1 MPRTP
6 RPASEG
12 TETTRGSAT
21 GTAVAGMTLV
31 TVGAMTANLA
41 SYLLHLPA
49 GRWLGPAG
57 YGEFASL
64 LAAQLVLAVPALAL
78 QTVVAREAVHGTGAA
93 ALRRLGYRCAV
104 LAFVVA
110 MLLVPVV
117 AWALDT
123 SVGGAFGSLVTAPL
137 LVLLAAE
144 QGLLQGRGRFAAL
157 SVVLAAAGVA
167 KVVPA
172 VAVLA
177 VGGGPGA
184 ALFAGALGTG
194 AVALAASVL
203 VGRTSGGRTEPVPTA
218 GTVLRASQVQLA
230 LIALTSLDLLLAR
243 MLLDPDSA
251 GLYALGAVATKVA
264 FWLPQA
270 VGVVLYPRMANPAQ
284 SAAAVRSA
292 LTVLVAI
299 GAVLVAGAAIC
310 APIVPML
317 VGDAY
322 GPVQSLLWLF
332 ALQGACLAVL
342 QGALLSAIAGER
354 THLAL
359 VAWAGLALEAVL
371 MFTVAS
377 TLRQFIAVAVGVAAA
392 TAAVV
397 AVLAL
402 RGAAATR
409 SSTDDAATPSTGE
422 SPTNDTAPHRDR

>member
-1 MPRTP
+1 MPRP
-6 RPASEG
+6 
-12 TETTRGSAT
+12 ETTRRFAT
-21 GTAVAGMTLV
+21 GSAVAGMTMV
-31 TVGAMTANLA
+31 TVGAMIANLA

-78 QTVVAREAVHGTGAA
+78 QTVVAREAVHGSSVAV
-93 ALRRLGYRCAV
+93 LRRLGYRCAA
-104 LAFVVA
+104 LAAVVA
-110 MLLVPVV
+110 LALVPVV

-123 SVGGAFGSLVTAPL
+123 SVTGAFGSLVTAPL

-144 QGLLQGRGRFAAL
+144 QGQLQGRGRFAAL
-157 SVVLAAAGVA
+157 SVVLAAAGAA

-184 ALFAGALGTG
+184 ALLAGAAGTG
-194 AVALAASVL
+194 VVAVAASLL
-203 VGRTSGGRTEPVPTA
+203 VGRVGEETSSRVPGA
-218 GTVLRASQVQLA
+218 GAVLRASQVQLA

-243 MLLDPDSA
+243 VVLDADSA

-292 LTVLVAI
+292 LTVLLGL
-299 GAVLVAGAAIC
+299 GAALVAAVAVC
-310 APIVPML
+310 APIVPLL
-317 VGDAY
+317 VGEAY
-322 GPVQSLLWLF
+322 EPVQSLLWVF

-354 THLAL
+354 TDLAG
-359 VAWAGLALEAVL
+359 VAWAGLAVEAIL
-371 MFTVAS
+371 MVTVAS
-377 TLRQFIAVAVGVAAA
+377 TMRQFVAVAVGVAAV
-392 TAAVV
+392 TAVVV
-397 AVLAL
+397 AVLAV
-402 RGAAATR
+402 RVAGSAV
-409 SSTDDAATPSTGE
+409 SSTNSGTASGD
-422 SPTNDTAPHRDR
+422 DTAPHREAGGGAVGL

>member
-1 MPRTP
+1 MPRTS
-6 RPASEG
+6 RPAPEGSE
-12 TETTRGSAT
+12 TPYSATT

-31 TVGAMTANLA
+31 TVGAMVANLA

-78 QTVVAREAVHGTGAA
+78 QTVVARESVHGTGDA
-93 ALRRLGYRCAV
+93 ALRRLGYRCAA
-104 LAFVVA
+104 LAAVVA
-110 MLLVPVV
+110 MLFVPVV

-144 QGLLQGRGRFAAL
+144 QGLLQGRGRFGAL
-157 SVVLAAAGVA
+157 SIVLAAAGIA

-184 ALFAGALGTG
+184 ALFAGAVGTG
-194 AVALAASVL
+194 AVALAAAVL
-203 VGRTSGGRTEPVPTA
+203 VGRARGMGGDPVPTA
-218 GTVLRASQVQLA
+218 GAVLRASQVQFA

-243 MLLDPDSA
+243 MLLDPEAA

-292 LTVLVAI
+292 LTLLVSI
-299 GAVLVAGAAIC
+299 GAVLVAGAAV
-310 APIVPML
+310 AGPIVPML

-322 GPVQSLLWLF
+322 RPVQSLLWLF

-342 QGALLSAIAGER
+342 QGGLLSAIAGER

-371 MFTVAS
+371 MVTVAS
-377 TLRQFIAVAVGVAAA
+377 TLREFVAVAVGVAAVTA
-392 TAAVV
+392 TIV
-397 AVLAL
+397 AVLAV
-402 RGAAATR
+402 RSAT
-409 SSTDDAATPSTGE
+409 SATD
-422 SPTNDTAPHRDR
+422 DTAPHRNR